1 VEADIDFHAVAVAA
15 AAVGDVAVVHVLRV
29 HVVVVCGV
37 ALVAFRG
44 YQFFSVPR

>member
-1 VEADIDFHAVAVAA
+1 MDGGIDVHAAAA
-15 AAVGDVAVVHVLRV
+15 AAVEDVAAVHVLRV
-29 HVVVVCGV
+29 HVVAVCAV